1 MNGPQALHRPDSAE
15 VTIRRTETP
24 DNGAGLVA
32 NDVPPVLHGIKV
44 PTHNRTVYRRVIDA
58 YLRDERDADLIGVR
72 RLTVEALPL
81 VVALFDNVQRRR
93 KLAKALDAQER
104 KHGVLTT
111 EGKARQALDKLL
123 DLDGTILRQM
133 DALGW
138 TPTSMARFGV
148 DLARLGSSSQG
159 REPVPPVSE
168 SDLRQMEE
176 RILARLH
183 DRPAEDGDR
192 PALAAE
198 ATPTGAGDETSSDA
212 ARDARERDE

>member
-1 MNGPQALHRPDSAE
+1 MAEIQAPYNAAAADRAVVPVPVENNGHRA
-15 VTIRRTETP
+15 
-24 DNGAGLVA
+24 
-32 NDVPPVLHGIKV
+32 VPSKPPPMLEGVKL
-44 PTHNRTVYRRVIDA
+44 PTHNATVRRRVLEA
-58 YLRDERDADLIGVR
+58 YWRDRWDADSIGVR

-93 KLAKALDAQER
+93 KLAKALDVQER

-148 DLARLGSSSQG
+148 DLARLRSSSKGGGGETVPLSKVEEIERRVVACIEDQH
-159 REPVPPVSE
+159 RAAQEPDSE
-168 SDLRQMEE
+168 PSGSEPTSAT
-176 RILARLH
+176 I
-183 DRPAEDGDR
+183 
-192 PALAAE
+192 E
-198 ATPTGAGDETSSDA
+198 ATEEGA
-212 ARDARERDE
+212 

>member
-24 DNGAGLVA
+24 TNGAGLVA
-32 NDVPPVLHGIKV
+32 NDVPPVLHGVKV

-148 DLARLGSSSQG
+148 DLARLRSSSKGGGGETVPLSKVEEIERRVVARIEDQH
-159 REPVPPVSE
+159 RAAQEPERGPSGSE
-168 SDLRQMEE
+168 PTSGTIEVTEE
-176 RILARLH
+176 
-183 DRPAEDGDR
+183 
-192 PALAAE
+192 
-198 ATPTGAGDETSSDA
+198 GA
-212 ARDARERDE
+212 